1 MENIS
6 PFIYLPQEI
15 KNAAEC
21 AAEKYNLSEVRL
33 KCGEGIVAFSDRA
46 YFLTKEGAL
55 SKNEK
60 DKLIISREA
69 FLKTFERMCQGSVYA
84 MQKTLKDGFLMLRGG
99 HRVGVSG
106 KPVIKDGE
114 ILGMQDINVINIRI
128 ARQIFS
134 AADKVI
140 DLIAPC
146 GKIKNTLLIS
156 PPGCG
161 KTTILREVARL
172 LGGDMYSFR
181 VGIMDERCE
190 IAAMDGAMAQMN
202 VGLLSFVYS
211 DCPKSRAMIMALR
224 SMSPDVIITDEI
236 GGADDENA
244 IFSLINGG
252 VKIICSCHGF
262 GIEDVLRR
270 GQIGKLLENKIF
282 ERVIVLGRQKGV
294 GSVEA
299 VY

>member
-1 MENIS
+1 M
-6 PFIYLPQEI
+6 
-15 KNAAEC
+15 
-21 AAEKYNLSEVRL
+21 YN
-33 KCGEGIVAFSDRA
+33 
-46 YFLTKEGAL
+46 
-55 SKNEK
+55 
-60 DKLIISREA
+60 
-69 FLKTFERMCQGSVYA
+69 
-84 MQKTLKDGFLMLRGG
+84 
-99 HRVGVSG
+99 
-106 KPVIKDGE
+106 
-114 ILGMQDINVINIRI
+114 
-128 ARQIFS
+128 
-134 AADKVI
+134 
-140 DLIAPC
+140 
-146 GKIKNTLLIS
+146 
-156 PPGCG
+156 
-161 KTTILREVARL
+161 
-172 LGGDMYSFR
+172 FR

-190 IAAMDGAMAQMN
+190 IAAMDSSQAQMN

-236 GGADDENA
+236 GGKDDENA

-252 VKIICSCHGF
+252 VKIVSSCHGF

>member
-1 MENIS
+1 MEKTN
-6 PFIYLPQEI
+6 PFIYLPPEI

-21 AAEKYNLSEVRL
+21 AAEKYHLSEIRL
-33 KCGEGIVAFSDRA
+33 KSGGAIIAFSDKP
-46 YFLTKEGAL
+46 YFITKEGEL
-55 SKNEK
+55 SKNAG
-60 DKLIISREA
+60 DKLIISREG
-69 FLKTFERMCQGSVYA
+69 FNKTFERMCQGSVYA

-99 HRVGVSG
+99 HRVGVCG
-106 KPVIKDGE
+106 KPLIKDGE

-128 ARQIFS
+128 ARQILS

-140 DLIAPC
+140 DLIAPN
-146 GKIKNTLLIS
+146 GIIKNTLLIS

-172 LGGDMYSFR
+172 LGGDMYNFR

-190 IAAMDGAMAQMN
+190 IAAMDGADFGMN

-211 DCPKSRAMIMALR
+211 DCPKSRGMLMALR

-252 VKIICSCHGF
+252 VKIVSSCHGF

-270 GQIGKLLENKIF
+270 GQIGKLLENNIF
-282 ERVIVLGRQKGV
+282 ERVIVLGRQRGI